1 MKLTIIKYKGRIVSS
16 FLHDHERVISKAG
29 MMNNRWYQLQRLQDL
44 VNSHLSPMV
53 REQFNAAIDW
63 GITERNGIRLPN
75 RNLYNPLSI
84 GEYRA
89 AATNA
94 TNNMEE

>member
-1 MKLTIIKYKGRIVSS
+1 MRARLTLVKHRGRTVAS
-16 FLHDHERVISKAG
+16 FLHDHERVISYAG
-29 MMNNRWYQLQRLQDL
+29 IMNNRWYQLQRLQEL
-44 VNSHLSPMV
+44 VTLHSPPMV

-63 GITERNGIRLPN
+63 GITERLPN